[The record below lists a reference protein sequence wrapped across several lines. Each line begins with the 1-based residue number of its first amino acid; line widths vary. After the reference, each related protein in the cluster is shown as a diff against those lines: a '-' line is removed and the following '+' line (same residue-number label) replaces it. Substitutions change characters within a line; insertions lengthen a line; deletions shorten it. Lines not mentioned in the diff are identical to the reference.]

1 MRKTQFAL
9 AAVAL
14 IASTAA
20 MAEGVTVYGRLDLSA
35 AKISGQTTQL
45 NQSNWDT
52 SVLGIKG
59 TEDLENGMKASFNL
73 EGGIDPTSGATANNG
88 SAATLFNRLANV
100 NLSGE
105 FGSVGLGL
113 QFSPFVGA
121 ALNGVATGNESF
133 YVRMLVMAKG
143 FGPTTY
149 GTTATG
155 GFFIPNAVTYSSPSV
170 GGLSATVMTQMSNS
184 GTTSQLD
191 TNKYDALAINYA
203 AGDLSVSGG
212 YEKNGTLGAKN
223 MTLTAAYNMGP
234 ARIAGGY
241 ISSNPDA
248 AGSSLNTY
256 FVGAS
261 YVLLPNLTGSL
272 NFAQNDATAKQELTV
287 AGLQYNLSKRTY
299 LYSTVG
305 RGTRGTSPLYGTVP
319 AFGVSATG
327 YAVGVVHNF

>member
-1 MRKTQFAL
+1 
-9 AAVAL
+9 
-14 IASTAA
+14 
-20 MAEGVTVYGRLDLSA
+20 LSA
-35 AKISGQTTQL
+35 AKISGQTTQM

-52 SVLGIKG
+52 SVIGFKG
-59 TEDLENGMKASFNL
+59 TEVLENGMKASFNL

-133 YVRMLVMAKG
+133 YVPMLVLAKG
-143 FGPTTY
+143 YGGTTY
-149 GTTATG
+149 TTPKAVNATG

-170 GGLSATVMTQMSNS
+170 GGVTATVMSQMANS
-184 GTTSQLD
+184 GATTLPGAE
-191 TNKYDALAINYA
+191 KYDALAINYA

-212 YEKNGTLGAKN
+212 YENSGTMNAKS
-223 MTLTAAYNMGP
+223 MTLSAAYNMGP

-241 ISSNPDA
+241 INSNSNATGTAD
-248 AGSSLNTY
+248 LNTY

-261 YVLLPNLTGSL
+261 YALLPNLTGSL
-272 NFAQNDATAKQELTV
+272 NFAQNNATAAKQQLTV
-287 AGLQYNLSKRTY
+287 AGLQYTLSKRSY
-299 LYSTVG
+299 LYGTLG
-305 RGTRGTSPLYGTVP
+305 RGTNGASPLYGT
-319 AFGVSATG
+319 AQTAGAATG